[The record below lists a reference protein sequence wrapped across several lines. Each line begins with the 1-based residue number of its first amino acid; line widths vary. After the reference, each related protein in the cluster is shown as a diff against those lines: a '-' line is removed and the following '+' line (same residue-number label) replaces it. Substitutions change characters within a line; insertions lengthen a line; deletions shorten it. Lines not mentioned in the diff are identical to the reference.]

1 MRWWAITGYGL
12 SVVAHIG
19 FAAGIGSIR
28 KDHPRPPTVIKA
40 FDYSKKAKK
49 TEQEKPKEDKP
60 PPPPPKK
67 SLEPPPAPK
76 NTPPPPT
83 NTSPTPV
90 GHEAMAAL
98 PDFGISLGGGAD
110 GVGIAVPIGGT
121 ASAGPERVAAGGGG
135 SQEKKVKGPAP
146 KPSDAADACVEEA
159 TKPKSV
165 DRVQPQYTDEARSAN
180 VEGVIKVEFRID
192 ANGDVVD
199 ARVISG
205 LGHGLDQ
212 AALAAAK
219 RWKFTPATKCGKP
232 VESRHV
238 VGMRFQLGD

>member
-1 MRWWAITGYGL
+1 MRWWVITGYGL

-28 KDHPRPPTVIKA
+28 KDHPRPQPTIVKV
-40 FDYSKKAKK
+40 FETKKAKSK
-49 TEQEKPKEDKP
+49 EADKEKEKP

-67 SLEPPPAPK
+67 SLEPPPPPK

-83 NTSPTPV
+83 NTSPTPA

-110 GVGIAVPIGGT
+110 GAGIAVPIAGQS
-121 ASAGPERVAAGGGG
+121 SAGPERAVAGGGG
-135 SQEKKVKGPAP
+135 PAEKKVKGPAP
-146 KPSDAADACVEEA
+146 KPTDAADACVEEA

-165 DRVQPQYTDEARSAN
+165 DKVQPQYTDEARSAN
-180 VEGVIKVEFRID
+180 VEGVVKVEFRID

-219 RWKFTPATKCGKP
+219 RWKFNPATKCGKP

-238 VGMRFQLGD
+238 VSMRFQLGD